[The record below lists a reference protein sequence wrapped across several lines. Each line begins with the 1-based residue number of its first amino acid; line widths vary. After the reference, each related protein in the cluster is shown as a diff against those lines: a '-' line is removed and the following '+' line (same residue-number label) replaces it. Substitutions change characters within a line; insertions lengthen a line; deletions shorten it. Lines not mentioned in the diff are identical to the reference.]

1 MCFVRALGTVAF
13 AFFARTACCYIGIA
27 DAIKRLVDEMNVE
40 DENPYLQSFWH
51 VQLAV
56 CIIYVLGSGGCGCV
70 VSGMAVFFY
79 MRPDMTH
86 V

>member
-1 MCFVRALGTVAF
+1 
-13 AFFARTACCYIGIA
+13 
-27 DAIKRLVDEMNVE
+27 MNI
-40 DENPYLQSFWH
+40 ENEYPYLQSLWH
-51 VQLAV
+51 VQSV
-56 CIIYVLGSGGCGCV
+56 CIIYVLGSGGCGYV